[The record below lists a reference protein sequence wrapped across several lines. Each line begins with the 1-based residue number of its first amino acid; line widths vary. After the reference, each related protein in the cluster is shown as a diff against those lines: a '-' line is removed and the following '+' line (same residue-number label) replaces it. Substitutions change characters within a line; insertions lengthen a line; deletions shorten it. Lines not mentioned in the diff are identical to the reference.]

1 VRIRRPGEVLVQKP
15 WSCDDSMG
23 GNTIVREVEPGRG
36 DRSVEQRADGAAEL
50 PVGST
55 EADRRPRV

>member
-1 VRIRRPGEVLVQKP
+1 MQKP

-23 GNTIVREVEPGRG
+23 GNTIVREVEPRRG
-36 DRSVEQRADGAAEL
+36 DRAAEQRADGPGEH

-55 EADRRPRV
+55 DGDRRPRV

>member
-1 VRIRRPGEVLVQKP
+1 MQKP

-36 DRSVEQRADGAAEL
+36 EGSDQQRSDRSVEQ
-50 PVGST
+50 PVGSG
-55 EADRRPRV
+55 EGDRRPRV

>member
-1 VRIRRPGEVLVQKP
+1 MQKP

-23 GNTIVREVEPGRG
+23 GNTIVREVEPRG
-36 DRSVEQRADGAAEL
+36 DRSAEQRADGAAER

-55 EADRRPRV
+55 EGDRRPRV